1 MSVEIEMLAED
12 HVAREFED
20 HVDETGLRVEYRY
33 ALAEG
38 GALAVVK
45 TRHGREDRDPD
56 KYHDELVAL
65 FGPSSWYEAKGSRF
79 PREIPW

>member
-12 HVAREFED
+12 HGNREFTDHED
-20 HVDETGLRVEYRY
+20 EVGLDVEYGY

-45 TRHGREDRDPD
+45 TRHGRKDRDPD

-65 FGPSSWYEAKGSRF
+65 FGPSSWYEVKGSRF